1 MPLCRAKPSPSFIN
15 LPASSPPATSLNIQK
30 TKPPSGKDLGRGEV
44 SPRDPALDGEGLHAG
59 SGLSSLPI
67 DLVPTPGHWQLADC
81 SGQLIAFSSGFDQFV
96 LVSLFAYLLG

>member
-59 SGLSSLPI
+59 SGLSSLP
-67 DLVPTPGHWQLADC
+67 P
-81 SGQLIAFSSGFDQFV
+81 LIWYQARVTG
-96 LVSLFAYLLG
+96 SLLIVQVN